1 LQRPDLF
8 PPNPRPVPGNPA
20 GQAQWLAAVNQIVM
34 GVPNDHGKSVFY
46 WEPGSRDGRS
56 YFDNTGMPLPIMD
69 VFHQWTRPEHRVDN
83 Q

>member
-1 LQRPDLF
+1 
-8 PPNPRPVPGNPA
+8 
-20 GQAQWLAAVNQIVM
+20 M
-34 GVPNDHGKSVFY
+34 GVPNDHGKGVFY